1 MNRIF
6 DNKHVDRYVMS
17 AEDRLRH
24 CHTEQD
30 IINTLHLNK
39 DGQFDSD
46 SSSKDFSVTDIE
58 KAHRASQEVMTIYES
73 DRIGELY
80 KTCKDLEAKELETA
94 QQQ

>member
-30 IINTLHLNK
+30 MINTLKLDK
-39 DGQFDSD
+39 AGQFDSD
-46 SSSKDFSVTDIE
+46 SDSKDFSVADIE
-58 KAHRASQEVMTIYES
+58 KANRASQEVVTIYET

-80 KTCKDLEAKELETA
+80 KTCKDLEAKELEA
-94 QQQ
+94 SQQQ